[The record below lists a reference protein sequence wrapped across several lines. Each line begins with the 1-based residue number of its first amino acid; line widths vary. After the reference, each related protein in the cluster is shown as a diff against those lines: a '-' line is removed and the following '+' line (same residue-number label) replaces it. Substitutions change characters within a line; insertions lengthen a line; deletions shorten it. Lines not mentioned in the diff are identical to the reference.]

1 MEYTKK
7 VFAFL
12 LYSILCV
19 WGILTARVKYE
30 LLSYFNNI
38 FLHYLFLYVTIA
50 LKTSMSVGTVS
61 LKFSSSPCEINK
73 GRSKVAAS
81 V

>member
-19 WGILTARVKYE
+19 WGILTTRVKYE

-38 FLHYLFLYVTIA
+38 FSTL
-50 LKTSMSVGTVS
+50 SVFVCNDCIEYFNVCWHGQFEIQFVS
-61 LKFSSSPCEINK
+61 LRNK
-73 GRSKVAAS
+73 
-81 V
+81 

>member
-19 WGILTARVKYE
+19 WGILTARVEYE

-38 FLHYLFLYVTIA
+38 FSTL
-50 LKTSMSVGTVS
+50 SVFVCNDCIEDFNVCWHGQFEIQFVS
-61 LKFSSSPCEINK
+61 LRNK
-73 GRSKVAAS
+73 
-81 V
+81 

>member
-38 FLHYLFLYVTIA
+38 FSTL
-50 LKTSMSVGTVS
+50 SVFVCNYCIEDFNVCWHGQFEIQFIS
-61 LKFSSSPCEINK
+61 LRNK
-73 GRSKVAAS
+73 
-81 V
+81 